1 MTTYR
6 EHGPV
11 DILEVERIA
20 RKARAEAFAEGIRAA
35 RRWIA
40 ARFTGQPQNA

>member
-6 EHGPV
+6 EYQPV
-11 DILEVERIA
+11 DILEVEKMA
-20 RKARAEAFAEGIRAA
+20 RQARAEAFAAGIAAA

-40 ARFTGQPQNA
+40 ARLAGQPQNA